1 MLQRTKLA
9 ALALALSLG
18 ATPALAKSLR
28 VNITADP
35 AMMDPI
41 TYSELVAGR
50 ILDNVYE
57 GFTDKTPDG
66 KVTKVLATG
75 WEPLKQGHGF
85 RISLRQGVKFHSG
98 RPFTAKDVKYT
109 YETLLTPGNKGGL
122 NAQYL
127 NNIVGAAEVKAGTAK
142 ELSGVKII
150 DDHTLEVSFTKP
162 DVLFPIY
169 PIYIMDSGIV
179 AEQGAEWVT
188 KASAGTGPF
197 KFKQWKRGVEVEVE
211 ANKDYW
217 GGAPKIDSVRFI
229 IIPQPDTALSQ
240 YEAGELDFLEVHEST
255 FRRVL
260 RDDRYKD
267 QLQKVPRAQA
277 RYLGMNQ
284 NLYAPFKDK
293 RVREAISLAIN
304 RDALIRGLYDG
315 AAFPLNGQITPG
327 VAGYDPNNV
336 PPLKYDPARAK
347 QLLAEAGYPNGNGM
361 PPVDISCAP
370 QFKDEITY
378 YANALNQTLGM
389 KVNVNVVE
397 RAAFIRSMNAGE
409 VAFFPWGWTSGYPD
423 AMYYLAQMWYGPS
436 PFNRA
441 RWKNADYDKAI
452 EEAQT
457 VADDAKRFALYHKA
471 EKILIEDWGTAPLP
485 LTANVSLRKP
495 NVSNAQMT
503 PFGFGT
509 PSGSSFRDV
518 EVK

>member
-1 MLQRTKLA
+1 MLHRTKLA
-9 ALALALSLG
+9 ALALGLSLA
-18 ATPALAKSLR
+18 ATPLMAKSLR
-28 VNITADP
+28 VNVTADP

-57 GFTDKTPDG
+57 GFTDKTPEG
-66 KVTKVLATG
+66 KVTKVLATD
-75 WEPLKQGHGF
+75 WQPLPQGNGF

-142 ELSGVKII
+142 ELSGVKIVN
-150 DDHTLEVSFTKP
+150 DHTIEVSFTKP
-162 DVLFPIY
+162 EVLFPIY
-169 PIYIMDSGIV
+169 PVYIMDSGTV
-179 AEQGAEWVT
+179 AEHGADWVT
-188 KASAGTGPF
+188 KVSAGTGPF
-197 KFKQWKRGVEVEVE
+197 KFKQWRRGVEVELD

-217 GGAPKIDSVRFI
+217 GGAPKIDGVRFLV
-229 IIPQPDTALSQ
+229 IPSPDTALSQ
-240 YEAGELDFLEVHEST
+240 YDAGELDLLDVHEAT
-255 FRRVL
+255 YRRVL

-267 QLQKVPRAQA
+267 QLMKAPRAQA

-327 VAGYDPNNV
+327 VAGYKADNV

-347 QLLAEAGYPNGNGM
+347 QLLAEAGYPDGKGM
-361 PPVDISCAP
+361 PPIDISCTAP
-370 QFKDEITY
+370 FKDEITY
-378 YANALNQTLGM
+378 YANALNSTLGM
-389 KVNVNVVE
+389 QVNVNVVE
-397 RAAFIRSMNAGE
+397 RAAFIKTMNAGE
-409 VAFFPWGWTSGYPD
+409 VAFFPWGWTAGYPD

-436 PFNRA
+436 PFNRP
-441 RWKNADYDKAI
+441 RWKNADYDKVI

-457 VADDAKRFALYHKA
+457 TTDDDKRFALYHKA

-485 LTANVSLRKP
+485 LTAAVGLRKP
-495 NVSNAQMT
+495 NVTAAMVT

-509 PSGSSFRDV
+509 ASGGSFKDV
-518 EVK
+518 EIK